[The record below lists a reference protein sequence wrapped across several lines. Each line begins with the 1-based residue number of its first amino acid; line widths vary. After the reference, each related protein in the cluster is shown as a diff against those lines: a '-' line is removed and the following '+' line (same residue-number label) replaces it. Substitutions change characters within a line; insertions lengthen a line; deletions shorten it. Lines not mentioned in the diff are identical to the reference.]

1 MLNLFE
7 RLYRYREKQGKHE
20 RENYLTELLAAV
32 LERNQTLCIRLC
44 DYAHL
49 AVPPGTKFRVRTQV
63 SFAEG
68 QPDVVLESLSS
79 DVLLLIECKL
89 EAGEG
94 HEQLERYQRI
104 IKGSSATH
112 KAIVFLTKYYQAPGD
127 ASIHCLRWYQL
138 FSFLSPLPSADLVT
152 FFIEYLTLHQLHK
165 PMNFLPADLVALE
178 QIASTIAKMD
188 EVLSPLEWL
197 FREYL
202 GGAGQYTKTRAPK
215 LAEGWYG
222 YWRYIGSS
230 RFSAGFQFAAGE
242 MPWCFIE
249 VESWN
254 CADEPTSTGPN
265 ANKVQQ
271 ALRES
276 WNISA
281 EKLGYLEVTKSV
293 TSFTSTEDDGVV
305 AMREWFKK
313 HFEQM
318 NAVLKQHDYFW
329 KGVPET
335 ILASEDEQEVLAAP
349 HTANGTPDSFI
360 PEDSLP
366 IQ

>member
-1 MLNLFE
+1 MTLFE
-7 RLYRYREKQGKHE
+7 RLYRYREKEGKHE

-32 LERNQTLCIRLC
+32 LERNPALCLRLC
-44 DYAHL
+44 EYAGL
-49 AVPPGTKFRVRTQV
+49 SVPANTKFSIRTQV
-63 SFAEG
+63 SYVEG
-68 QPDVVLESLSS
+68 QPDIVLESAANG
-79 DVLLLIECKL
+79 VFLLIECKL

-94 HEQLERYQRI
+94 HEQLKRYQRI
-104 IKGSSATH
+104 LVSSSAQH
-112 KAIVFLTKYYQAPGD
+112 KRIIFLTKYFESPND
-127 ASIHCLRWYQL
+127 TSVSCLRWYQL
-138 FSFLSPLPSADLVT
+138 FSFLAPLPAGDLLT
-152 FFIEYLTLHQLHK
+152 AFTQYLTLHQLHK

-178 QIASTIAKMD
+178 QIQSTIAKMD

-202 GGAGQYTKTRAPK
+202 GGTGQYTKTRTAK

-254 CADEPTSTGPN
+254 CAAEPTATGPN

-276 WNISA
+276 WGISA
-281 EKLGYLEVTKSV
+281 EKLTYLSITKAV
-293 TSFTSTEDDGVV
+293 TSFTSNEDDGVV
-305 AMREWFKK
+305 AMREWFKT

-318 NAVLKQHDYFW
+318 NAVLKQHEYFW
-329 KGVPET
+329 KGVPE
-335 ILASEDEQEVLAAP
+335 AV
-349 HTANGTPDSFI
+349 I
-360 PEDSLP
+360 PLEGDPALL
-366 IQ
+366 Q